1 MAYSATVSLTST
13 NFISLSG
20 VSPFELTIDPKNIDV
35 PNKIRRIEYDFDDG
49 TIITQSLF
57 GPEVVGS
64 TETND
69 PRNFSKTNFYNLVD
83 EYRKTFTVKTKVY
96 QLGFESPTIFTIS
109 LNLTVPTLEGLD
121 GGYFEKLHLISTRM
135 FGPNN
140 DMVYVFESE
149 NPYYILPVL
158 VNWKS
163 RPIEPIIPIINTP
176 YRPYKLLAPFE
187 DERSTSIGTSGQ
199 IDTVTD
205 TPAPPGV
212 TDTGVY

>member
-1 MAYSATVSLTST
+1 MAHTATVSLTST
-13 NFISLSG
+13 NYISLSG
-20 VSPFELTIDPKNIDV
+20 VSPFELTIDPRHINV
-35 PNKIRRIEYDFDDG
+35 PNKIRRIDYDFGDDV
-49 TIITQSLF
+49 TYSQSF
-57 GPEVVGS
+57 YGPDTVGS
-64 TETND
+64 VEDND
-69 PRNFSKTNFYNLVD
+69 PRYFPKTNFYNLVN
-83 EYRKTFTVKTKVY
+83 EYRKTISVKTKVY
-96 QLGFESPTIFTIS
+96 QFGQVSPTIFTIS

-121 GGYFEKLHLISTRM
+121 GGYFENLHLISTRM

-140 DMVYVFESE
+140 DMIYTFESE

-163 RPIEPIIPIINTP
+163 RPIEPIIPVINNP

-199 IDTVTD
+199 IKTVTD

-212 TDTGVY
+212 TDTGIY